1 MNDAPGWQDS
11 ELWLRDAAGA
21 VLRQAAAGESDGAT
35 QALERLFALRG
46 RFHAYPILQDML
58 AGRRAWRACGS
69 VYMLGE
75 HEPPSALLR
84 NFDEA
89 LAACSAFLGL
99 PPPCILLQC
108 VPSER
113 DMHLTMES
121 LPGLAMVR
129 LSTQSEGYSDGL
141 RAVVF
146 HEVAHCFLTCGV
158 RLLDEGLA
166 QLFAN
171 RFGGA
176 TPLPQRPE
184 LAPPL
189 RVMLSRDG
197 DTMFGPS
204 AGGSLDAYR
213 AACRLG
219 ADLLEAVD
227 ARGGAQAIV
236 ALFRAVTRAAAD
248 AQIAELAGQAS
259 GMQIP
264 LIAARTEGQ
273 AGDPAVAATDV
284 HANGLA
290 GRAGAIAR
298 MGVPAGG
305 AARGDDADTGYTALI
320 AQVQQAIFTGWSSKR
335 AEDLAAGIALLEAE
349 PVFTQPALL
358 DALLGARLNQA
369 LLHVH
374 SGARLPAEQ
383 EAGIDGLLK
392 AADILPAGRQWLWR
406 GVRAILAILLA
417 QPNIIKVATAG
428 QNALHAFGRAQELI
442 AGDPDLLIHHASLLL
457 HAPANY
463 GGDRDRGAGMLREA
477 MQHPLYRAHAREMML
492 DNGID
497 PGDEVIVIAPSA
509 AIAAPAPAMPAP
521 MPMPVSPDASHITSA
536 GPAVAAGALVA
547 PDGGIAPD
555 RAAARDDVAPAAIAL
570 ETLGIELRLP
580 SGFTLKPGALTLRKG
595 ERVAIVGPNGS
606 GKTILLETLL
616 GLRAPDSGKIRLAI
630 GDPRNAKVRQQLG
643 GLLQSADLPGP
654 MRVSEIMTMHET
666 IYARTEPAVTRALG
680 MEELRPKLWQ
690 QLSRGQKQRV
700 MLWLAL
706 SHVPELALLDEPSL
720 GLDEWHARALRELL
734 AAMPATVLQI
744 SHIPADLL
752 GMDRIL
758 CMEKGKLVDS
768 GTLDELQA
776 RRVGRFKARIGQ
788 VLAYEAEQALHA
800 LPALLRVEARQEGCQ
815 LQGAQGFD
823 AGFRRFIDQHGIANF
838 SLEASTVEDFLSD
851 LTKGGPA

>member
-21 VLRQAAAGESDGAT
+21 VLRLAAAGDSEGAE

-46 RFHAYPILQDML
+46 RFHAYPVLQDML

-69 VYMLGE
+69 VHALGDTE
-75 HEPPSALLR
+75 LPPALLR

-89 LAACSAFLGL
+89 VSACAAFLGL

-129 LSTQSEGYSDGL
+129 LSTQSDGYADGL

-176 TPLPQRPE
+176 TPLPRRPE
-184 LAPPL
+184 LSPPL
-189 RVMLSRDG
+189 RAMLSRDG
-197 DTMFGPS
+197 NAMFGAS
-204 AGGSLDAYR
+204 TGAGVDAYR

-219 ADLLEAVD
+219 ADLLESVD
-227 ARGGAQAIV
+227 ARGGPAAIV
-236 ALFRAVTRAAAD
+236 ALFRDVTRAATD
-248 AQIAELAGQAS
+248 ARIAELAVQAS
-259 GMQIP
+259 GLP
-264 LIAARTEGQ
+264 
-273 AGDPAVAATDV
+273 VAA
-284 HANGLA
+284 A
-290 GRAGAIAR
+290 GPQDAGPGAGA
-298 MGVPAGG
+298 GS
-305 AARGDDADTGYTALI
+305 GYAALI
-320 AQVQQAIFTGWSSKR
+320 EQSQQAIFAAWSSKR
-335 AEDLAAGIALLEAE
+335 AEELSDSIALLEAE
-349 PVFTQPALL
+349 PVFTQPTLL

-374 SGARLPAEQ
+374 GGAKLAPEE
-383 EAGIDGLLK
+383 EAAIDALLK
-392 AADILPAGRQWLWR
+392 ATDILPAGRQWLWR

-428 QNALHAFGRAQELI
+428 QNALHAFGKAQELI

-457 HAPANY
+457 HAPPNY

-477 MQHPLYRAHAREMML
+477 MQHPLYRAHAREML
-492 DNGID
+492 LENDID
-497 PGDEVIVIAPSA
+497 PGDEVVAIAPSA
-509 AIAAPAPAMPAP
+509 PE
-521 MPMPVSPDASHITSA
+521 
-536 GPAVAAGALVA
+536 
-547 PDGGIAPD
+547 
-555 RAAARDDVAPAAIAL
+555 PAALPAQQAALAL
-570 ETLGIELRLP
+570 EARGIELRLP
-580 SGFTLKPGALTLRKG
+580 SGFTLAPGDLVLYQG
-595 ERVAIVGPNGS
+595 ERVAVVGPNGS
-606 GKTILLETLL
+606 GKTILLEALL

-643 GLLQSADLPGP
+643 GLLQSADLPGQ
-654 MRVSEIMTMHET
+654 MRVGEIMTMHET

-680 MEELRPKLWQ
+680 MEELRSKLWQ

-706 SHVPELALLDEPSL
+706 SHVPALALLDEPSL

-734 AAMPATVLQI
+734 AGMPTTVLQI

-758 CMEKGKLVDS
+758 CMEKGRLVDS
-768 GTLDELQA
+768 GTLDELLA

-788 VLAYEAEQALHA
+788 VLGGEAAQAMHA
-800 LPALLRVEARQEGCQ
+800 LPALLRAEATQEGWQ
-815 LQGAQGFD
+815 LRGEPGFD
-823 AGFRRFIDQHGIANF
+823 AGFRRFIEQHGIANF
-838 SLEASTVEDFLSD
+838 SLEASSIEDFLAD
-851 LTKGGPA
+851 LTKGDNA

>member
-11 ELWLRDAAGA
+11 EMWLRDAAAA
-21 VLRQAAAGESDGAT
+21 VLRLAAAGDGNGAG

-58 AGRRAWRACGS
+58 AGRRRWRAAGS
-69 VYMLGE
+69 VYVLGGSE
-75 HEPPSALLR
+75 LPPALLR

-89 LAACSAFLGL
+89 VAAGAAFLGL
-99 PPPCILLQC
+99 PPPCIVLQC

-121 LPGLAMVR
+121 LPGLALVR
-129 LSTQSEGYSDGL
+129 LSTQSEGYREGL

-176 TPLPQRPE
+176 IPLPQRPE

-189 RVMLSRDG
+189 HVMLSRDG
-197 DTMFGPS
+197 DAMFGAS
-204 AGGSLDAYR
+204 SGAGIEAYR
-213 AACRLG
+213 AACRIG
-219 ADLLEAVD
+219 ADLLEAVE
-227 ARGGAQAIV
+227 ARGGVAAIV
-236 ALFRAVTRAAAD
+236 SLFRAVSRAGTD
-248 AQIAELAGQAS
+248 ARIAELAGQAS
-259 GMQIP
+259 GIP
-264 LIAARTEGQ
+264 VAAPDAQ
-273 AGDPAVAATDV
+273 PAVQGARANDGHAT
-284 HANGLA
+284 
-290 GRAGAIAR
+290 
-298 MGVPAGG
+298 
-305 AARGDDADTGYTALI
+305 LI
-320 AQVQQAIFTGWSSKR
+320 AQVQQAIFASWSSKC
-335 AEDLAAGIALLEAE
+335 AEDLSTAIALLEAE
-349 PVFTQPALL
+349 PVFNQPSLL
-358 DALLGARLNQA
+358 DALLSARLNQA

-374 SGARLPAEQ
+374 SGTRLPAEQ
-383 EAGIDGLLK
+383 EAGIDTLLK

-428 QNALHAFGRAQELI
+428 QNALQAFGKAQELI

-457 HAPANY
+457 HAPPNY

-477 MQHPLYRAHAREMML
+477 MQHPLYRAHAREMLL

-497 PGDEVIVIAPSA
+497 PGDGMVDIAPSA
-509 AIAAPAPAMPAP
+509 VVPAAAAPTPEQ
-521 MPMPVSPDASHITSA
+521 
-536 GPAVAAGALVA
+536 
-547 PDGGIAPD
+547 
-555 RAAARDDVAPAAIAL
+555 APAAIVL
-570 ETLGIELRLP
+570 EAQGVELRLP
-580 SGFTLKPGALTLRKG
+580 SGFTLKPGELSLRKG

-606 GKTILLETLL
+606 GKTIFLETLL
-616 GLRAPDSGKIRLAI
+616 GLRAPDAGKVGMAI
-630 GDPRNAKVRQQLG
+630 GDPRDAKVRQQLG
-643 GLLQSADLPGP
+643 GLLQSADLPGQ
-654 MRVSEIMTMHET
+654 MRVSEIVTMHEA
-666 IYARTEPAVTRALG
+666 IYERTEAAVTRALG
-680 MEELRPKLWQ
+680 IEELRPRLWQ

-706 SHVPELALLDEPSL
+706 SHIPELALLDEPSL

-734 AAMPATVLQI
+734 AGMPTTLLQI

-758 CMEKGKLVDS
+758 CMEKGTLVDGGS
-768 GTLDELQA
+768 LDELLA

-788 VLAYEAEQALHA
+788 QLAGEAEQAMHA
-800 LPALLRVEARQEGCQ
+800 LPALLRAEAVQAGWQ
-815 LQGAQGFD
+815 LQGGQGFD
-823 AGFRRFIDQHGIANF
+823 ASFRRFIDQHGIANF
-838 SLEASTVEDFLSD
+838 SLEASTVEDFLAE
-851 LTKGGPA
+851 LTQGGTA

>member
-11 ELWLRDAAGA
+11 ELWLRDTAGA
-21 VLRQAAAGESDGAT
+21 VLRQAAAGDSEGAT

-69 VYMLGE
+69 VHVLGGDVV
-75 HEPPSALLR
+75 PPALLR

-89 LAACSAFLGL
+89 VSACAAFLGL

-113 DMHLTMES
+113 DMHLTLES

-129 LSTQSEGYSDGL
+129 LSTQSEGYDDGL

-184 LAPPL
+184 FAPPL
-189 RVMLSRDG
+189 RAMLSRDG
-197 DTMFGPS
+197 DAMFGAS
-204 AGGSLDAYR
+204 AGGSVDAYR

-236 ALFRAVTRAAAD
+236 SLFRAISRAATD
-248 AQIAELAGQAS
+248 AQIVELAGQAS
-259 GMQIP
+259 GMPIP
-264 LIAARTEGQ
+264 Q
-273 AGDPAVAATDV
+273 VAA
-284 HANGLA
+284 A
-290 GRAGAIAR
+290 GRGQDDGDGASH
-298 MGVPAGG
+298 
-305 AARGDDADTGYTALI
+305 AALV
-320 AQVQQAIFTGWSSKR
+320 AQVQQAIFAGWSSKR
-335 AEDLAAGIALLEAE
+335 ADDLLAGIALLEAE
-349 PVFTQPALL
+349 PVFAQPALL
-358 DALLGARLNQA
+358 DALLSARLNQA

-374 SGARLPAEQ
+374 SGARLPVEQ
-383 EAGIDGLLK
+383 EAGIDALLK

-428 QNALHAFGRAQELI
+428 QNALHAFGKAQELI

-457 HAPANY
+457 HAPPNY

-477 MQHPLYRAHAREMML
+477 MQHPLYRAHAREMLL

-497 PGDEVIVIAPSA
+497 PGDEVMAIAPSPA
-509 AIAAPAPAMPAP
+509 AAPAAAEGAADPQHA
-521 MPMPVSPDASHITSA
+521 DAH
-536 GPAVAAGALVA
+536 AAGAA
-547 PDGGIAPD
+547 PGEGTSGDAS
-555 RAAARDDVAPAAIAL
+555 ATVAL
-570 ETLGIELRLP
+570 EARGVELRLS
-580 SGFTLKPGALTLRKG
+580 SGFTLKPGDLALRQG

-616 GLRAPDSGKIRLAI
+616 GLRTPDSGTIQLAI
-630 GDPRNAKVRQQLG
+630 GDPRNAKVRQRLG
-643 GLLQSADLPGP
+643 GLLQSADLPGQ

-666 IYARTEPAVTRALG
+666 VYARTEPAVTRALG
-680 MEELRPKLWQ
+680 MEELRTKLWQ

-734 AAMPATVLQI
+734 AGMPTTVLQI
-744 SHIPADLL
+744 SHVPADLL

-758 CMEKGKLVDS
+758 CMEKGKLVDG

-788 VLAYEAEQALHA
+788 ALTGEAEQAMHA
-800 LPALLRVEARQEGCQ
+800 LPALVRAEAGQTGWQ

-838 SLEASTVEDFLSD
+838 SLEASTIEDFLAD
-851 LTKGGPA
+851 LTKGETA

>member
-21 VLRQAAAGESDGAT
+21 VLRLAAAGDSEGAA

-58 AGRRAWRACGS
+58 AGRRTWRAVGS
-69 VYMLGE
+69 VYVLGGE
-75 HEPPSALLR
+75 APPPALLR

-89 LAACSAFLGL
+89 VAACAAFLGL

-121 LPGLAMVR
+121 LPGLALVR
-129 LSTQSEGYSDGL
+129 LSTQTEGFADGL

-189 RVMLSRDG
+189 RAMLSRDG
-197 DTMFGPS
+197 DAMFGAATG
-204 AGGSLDAYR
+204 AGADSYR
-213 AACRLG
+213 AACRIG

-227 ARGGAQAIV
+227 ARGGAGAIV
-236 ALFRAVTRAAAD
+236 ALFRAVLRAAAD

-259 GMQIP
+259 GMALPP
-264 LIAARTEGQ
+264 LGGPAADMAGQVAHATGLPGSAQ
-273 AGDPAVAATDV
+273 AGS
-284 HANGLA
+284 N
-290 GRAGAIAR
+290 
-298 MGVPAGG
+298 G
-305 AARGDDADTGYTALI
+305 AACGELI
-320 AQVQQAIFTGWSSKR
+320 AQVQQAIFAAWSSKR
-335 AEDLAAGIALLEAE
+335 AEDLSAGIALLEAE
-349 PVFTQPALL
+349 PVFTDASLL
-358 DALLGARLNQA
+358 DALLSARLNQA

-374 SGARLPAEQ
+374 GGAKLPAEQ
-383 EAGIDGLLK
+383 EAAIDALLK
-392 AADILPAGRQWLWR
+392 AADLLPAGRQWLWR

-417 QPNIIKVATAG
+417 QPNIIKVAAAG
-428 QNALHAFGRAQELI
+428 QNALHAFGKAHELI

-477 MQHPLYRAHAREMML
+477 MQHPLYRAHAREMLL

-497 PGDEVIVIAPSA
+497 PGEEAIAIAPTAAEAEPPSA
-509 AIAAPAPAMPAP
+509 A
-521 MPMPVSPDASHITSA
+521 PVPNDASHA
-536 GPAVAAGALVA
+536 PAVAAGITAE
-547 PDGGIAPD
+547 
-555 RAAARDDVAPAAIAL
+555 PAAQGVPAL
-570 ETLGIELRLP
+570 EASGIELRLP
-580 SGFTLKPGALTLRKG
+580 SGFTLVPGDLALRRG

-616 GLRAPDSGKIRLAI
+616 GLRTPDRGTIRLAI
-630 GDPRNAKVRQQLG
+630 GDPGHAKVRQQLG
-643 GLLQSADLPGP
+643 GLLQSADLPGQ

-680 MEELRPKLWQ
+680 MQELRSKLWQ

-734 AAMPATVLQI
+734 AGMPTTVLQI

-752 GMDRIL
+752 GMHRIL
-758 CMEKGKLVDS
+758 CMEKGKLVDG

-788 VLAYEAEQALHA
+788 ALDGEARQDIHA
-800 LPALLRVEARQEGCQ
+800 LPGLLRAEETQHGWQ

-823 AGFRRFIDQHGIANF
+823 AGFRRFIDQQGIANF
-838 SLEASTVEDFLSD
+838 SLEASTIEDFLAD
-851 LTKGGPA
+851 LTKGGTA

>member
-21 VLRQAAAGESDGAT
+21 VLRLAAAGDSEGAA

-46 RFHAYPILQDML
+46 RFHAYPVLQDML
-58 AGRRAWRACGS
+58 AGRRNWRACGS
-69 VYMLGE
+69 VHVLGADV
-75 HEPPSALLR
+75 PPPALLR

-89 LAACSAFLGL
+89 VSACAAFLGL

-129 LSTQSEGYSDGL
+129 LSTRSEGYGEGL

-189 RVMLSRDG
+189 RAMLSRDG
-197 DTMFGPS
+197 EAMFGAS
-204 AGGSLDAYR
+204 AGGSVDAYR

-236 ALFRAVTRAAAD
+236 SLFRAVSRAATD
-248 AQIAELAGQAS
+248 ARIAELAEQAS
-259 GMQIP
+259 GMPIP
-264 LIAARTEGQ
+264 EASTAGTE
-273 AGDPAVAATDV
+273 TDG
-284 HANGLA
+284 A
-290 GRAGAIAR
+290 AGARHA
-298 MGVPAGG
+298 
-305 AARGDDADTGYTALI
+305 ALI
-320 AQVQQAIFTGWSSKR
+320 AQVQQAIFAAWSSKR
-335 AEDLAAGIALLEAE
+335 ADELSAGIALLEAE
-349 PVFTQPALL
+349 PVFNQPALL
-358 DALLGARLNQA
+358 DALLSARLNQA
-369 LLHVH
+369 LLQVH
-374 SGARLPAEQ
+374 GGARLAAEQ
-383 EAGIDGLLK
+383 EAGIDALLK

-428 QNALHAFGRAQELI
+428 QNALHAFGKAQELI

-457 HAPANY
+457 HAPPNY

-477 MQHPLYRAHAREMML
+477 MQHPLYRAHAREMLL

-497 PGDEVIVIAPSA
+497 PGDEAI
-509 AIAAPAPAMPAP
+509 AIAASPAAVPAAAEG
-521 MPMPVSPDASHITSA
+521 DADLPHA
-536 GPAVAAGALVA
+536 DAHAAGDGPAAV
-547 PDGGIAPD
+547 
-555 RAAARDDVAPAAIAL
+555 AL
-570 ETLGIELRLP
+570 EARGLELRLP
-580 SGFTLKPGALTLRKG
+580 SGFTLNPGDLTLRKG

-616 GLRAPDSGKIRLAI
+616 GLRTPDSGKIQLAI

-643 GLLQSADLPGP
+643 GLLQSADLPGQ
-654 MRVSEIMTMHET
+654 MRISEIMTMHET
-666 IYARTEPAVTRALG
+666 VYTRTEPAVTRALG
-680 MEELRPKLWQ
+680 MEELRSRFWQ

-734 AAMPATVLQI
+734 AGMPTTVLQI

-758 CMEKGKLVDS
+758 CMEKGRLVDG

-788 VLAYEAEQALHA
+788 ALTGEAEQAMHA
-800 LPALLRVEARQEGCQ
+800 LPALVRAESGQGGWR

-823 AGFRRFIDQHGIANF
+823 AGFRRFIDQHTIAHF
-838 SLEASTVEDFLSD
+838 SLEASTIEDFLAD
-851 LTKGGPA
+851 LTKGEIA

>member
-21 VLRQAAAGESDGAT
+21 VLRQAAAGDSDGAG

-46 RFHAYPILQDML
+46 RFHAFSILQDML
-58 AGRRAWRACGS
+58 AGRRPWRACGS
-69 VYMLGE
+69 VYVLGDAE
-75 HEPPSALLR
+75 LPPALLR

-89 LAACSAFLGL
+89 VSACAAFLGL

-129 LSTQSEGYSDGL
+129 LSTQSDGYADGL

-176 TPLPQRPE
+176 APLPQRPE

-189 RVMLSRDG
+189 LAMLSRDG
-197 DTMFGPS
+197 NAMFGAATG
-204 AGGSLDAYR
+204 AGIDAYR

-227 ARGGAQAIV
+227 ARGGAVAIV
-236 ALFRAVTRAAAD
+236 SLFRAVARAATD
-248 AQIAELAGQAS
+248 AQIAELAGRAS
-259 GMQIP
+259 GIA
-264 LIAARTEGQ
+264 IAAADANTTGQ
-273 AGDPAVAATDV
+273 GSGNGVGAG
-284 HANGLA
+284 HA
-290 GRAGAIAR
+290 
-298 MGVPAGG
+298 
-305 AARGDDADTGYTALI
+305 ALI
-320 AQVQQAIFTGWSSKR
+320 AQSQQAIFAAWSSKR
-335 AEDLAAGIALLEAE
+335 AEDLSDSIAQLEAQ
-349 PVFTQPALL
+349 PVFVQPSLL

-374 SGARLPAEQ
+374 SGAKLAPEQ
-383 EAGIDGLLK
+383 EAGIDALLK

-428 QNALHAFGRAQELI
+428 QNALHAFGKAQELI

-457 HAPANY
+457 HAPPNY

-477 MQHPLYRAHAREMML
+477 MQHPLYRAHAREMLL
-492 DNGID
+492 DNEID
-497 PGDEVIVIAPSA
+497 PGDQVLAIAPSA
-509 AIAAPAPAMPAP
+509 SEPAAVPADSSAAAIAAA
-521 MPMPVSPDASHITSA
+521 AS
-536 GPAVAAGALVA
+536 
-547 PDGGIAPD
+547 
-555 RAAARDDVAPAAIAL
+555 AAIAL
-570 ETLGIELRLP
+570 EALGITLRLP
-580 SGFTLKPGALTLRKG
+580 SGFMLNPGDITLLQG
-595 ERVAIVGPNGS
+595 ERVAVVGPNGS

-616 GLRAPDSGKIRLAI
+616 GLRTPDSGKVQLAI

-643 GLLQSADLPGP
+643 GLLQSADLPGQ
-654 MRVSEIMTMHET
+654 MRVSEIMTMHAT
-666 IYARTEPAVTRALG
+666 IYTRTEPAVTRALG
-680 MEELRPKLWQ
+680 MEELRTKLWQ

-734 AAMPATVLQI
+734 AGMPTTVLQI

-752 GMDRIL
+752 GMDRIF
-758 CMEKGKLVDS
+758 CMEQGRLVDG
-768 GTLDELQA
+768 GTLDALLA
-776 RRVGRFKARIGQ
+776 RRIGRFKARIGQ
-788 VLAYEAEQALHA
+788 VLTGDTEQAMHA
-800 LPALLRVEARQEGCQ
+800 LPALLRAEATQEGWQ
-815 LQGAQGFD
+815 LQGGQGFD
-823 AGFRRFIDQHGIANF
+823 AGFRHFIEQHGIANF
-838 SLEASTVEDFLSD
+838 SLEASTIEDFLAD
-851 LTKGGPA
+851 LTKGETA

>member
-21 VLRQAAAGESDGAT
+21 VLRLATAGDRDGAGD
-35 QALERLFALRG
+35 ALERLFALRG
-46 RFHAYPILQDML
+46 RFHAYPVLQDIL

-69 VYMLGE
+69 VYALGE
-75 HEPPSALLR
+75 HEPPPALLR

-89 LAACSAFLGL
+89 AAACAAFLGL

-129 LSTQSEGYSDGL
+129 LSTQTEGYSDGL

-189 RVMLSRDG
+189 RSMLSRDG
-197 DTMFGPS
+197 DAMFAASTG
-204 AGGSLDAYR
+204 AGIDAYR

-219 ADLLEAVD
+219 ADLLDAVC
-227 ARGGAQAIV
+227 ARGGATAIV
-236 ALFRAVTRAAAD
+236 SLFRAVARAASD
-248 AQIAELAGQAS
+248 AQIAGLVEQAS
-259 GMQIP
+259 GLAIP
-264 LIAARTEGQ
+264 AAHVQAVQQ
-273 AGDPAVAATDV
+273 AGNET
-284 HANGLA
+284 
-290 GRAGAIAR
+290 
-298 MGVPAGG
+298 
-305 AARGDDADTGYTALI
+305 T
-320 AQVQQAIFTGWSSKR
+320 AQVQQAIFSAWSSKR
-335 AEDLAAGIALLEAE
+335 AEDLSAGIALLEAE
-349 PVFTQPALL
+349 AVFTQPVLL
-358 DALLGARLNQA
+358 DALLSARLNQA
-369 LLHVH
+369 LLQVH
-374 SGARLPAEQ
+374 GGARLPAEQ
-383 EAGIDGLLK
+383 EASIDALLK

-428 QNALHAFGRAQELI
+428 QNALHAFGKAQELI

-457 HAPANY
+457 HAPPNY
-463 GGDRDRGAGMLREA
+463 GGDRDRGAGMLRQA
-477 MQHPLYRAHAREMML
+477 MQHPLYRAHAREMLL

-497 PGDEVIVIAPSA
+497 PGDEVVAIAPSIPEPA
-509 AIAAPAPAMPAP
+509 PSAPATA
-521 MPMPVSPDASHITSA
+521 H
-536 GPAVAAGALVA
+536 
-547 PDGGIAPD
+547 
-555 RAAARDDVAPAAIAL
+555 AREPAAIAL
-570 ETLGIELRLP
+570 EALGIALQLP
-580 SGFTLKPGALTLRKG
+580 SGFRLKPGDLALRKG
-595 ERVAIVGPNGS
+595 ERVAIVGPNGG

-616 GLRAPDSGKIRLAI
+616 GLRAPDSGSIQLAI
-630 GDPRNAKVRQQLG
+630 GDPRDARARQKLG
-643 GLLQSADLPGP
+643 GLLQSADLPGQ
-654 MRVSEIMTMHET
+654 MRVSEVMSLHET

-680 MEELRPKLWQ
+680 MDELRGKLWQ

-706 SHVPELALLDEPSL
+706 SHVPELAMLDEPSL

-734 AAMPATVLQI
+734 AVMPTTVLQI
-744 SHIPADLL
+744 SHVPADLL

-758 CMEKGKLVDS
+758 CMERGELVDG

-788 VLAYEAEQALHA
+788 ALTGEAEQSMHA
-800 LPALLRVEARQEGCQ
+800 LPALLRAEAMQDGWL

-823 AGFRRFIDQHGIANF
+823 AGFRRFIEQQGITNF
-838 SLEASTVEDFLSD
+838 SLEASTIEDFLAD
-851 LTKGGPA
+851 LTKGGTA

>member
-21 VLRQAAAGESDGAT
+21 VLRLAAAGDSDGAA

-58 AGRRAWRACGS
+58 AGRRAWRSCGS
-69 VYMLGE
+69 VHVLGGE
-75 HEPPSALLR
+75 ELPPALLR
-84 NFDEA
+84 NFEEA
-89 LAACSAFLGL
+89 VVACAAFLGL
-99 PPPCILLQC
+99 PTPCILLQC

-129 LSTQSEGYSDGL
+129 LSTRSEGYSDGL

-176 TPLPQRPE
+176 TPLPRRPE

-189 RVMLSRDG
+189 RTMLSRDG
-197 DTMFGPS
+197 DAMFGAS
-204 AGGSLDAYR
+204 AGAGIDAYR
-213 AACRLG
+213 AACRVG

-227 ARGGAQAIV
+227 ARGGTQALV
-236 ALFRAVTRAAAD
+236 SLFRAVSRAASD

-259 GMQIP
+259 GIP
-264 LIAARTEGQ
+264 IAAADAQ
-273 AGDPAVAATDV
+273 GDAIGSDSDYGVLVA
-284 HANGLA
+284 
-290 GRAGAIAR
+290 
-298 MGVPAGG
+298 
-305 AARGDDADTGYTALI
+305 
-320 AQVQQAIFTGWSSKR
+320 QSQQAIFSAWSSKR
-335 AEDLAAGIALLEAE
+335 AEDLSAAIALIEAE
-349 PVFTQPALL
+349 PFHTQPSLL
-358 DALLGARLNQA
+358 DALLSARLNQA

-374 SGARLPAEQ
+374 SGAKLPPEQ
-383 EAGIDGLLK
+383 ESGIDALLK

-428 QNALHAFGRAQELI
+428 QNALHAFGKAQELI

-457 HAPANY
+457 HAPPNY

-477 MQHPLYRAHAREMML
+477 MGHPLYRAHAREMLL
-492 DNGID
+492 DNDID
-497 PGDEVIVIAPSA
+497 PGDAVLAIAPSA
-509 AIAAPAPAMPAP
+509 PGPVLVDTASAAPSGETPAP
-521 MPMPVSPDASHITSA
+521 V
-536 GPAVAAGALVA
+536 
-547 PDGGIAPD
+547 
-555 RAAARDDVAPAAIAL
+555 AL
-570 ETLGIELRLP
+570 EALGIELRLP
-580 SGFTLKPGALTLRKG
+580 SGFTLKPGELALRKG
-595 ERVAIVGPNGS
+595 ERVAVVGPNGS

-616 GLRAPDSGKIRLAI
+616 GLRAPGSGKIQLAI
-630 GDPRNAKVRQQLG
+630 GDPGNPEVRQKLG
-643 GLLQSADLPGP
+643 GLLQSADLPGQ
-654 MRVSEIMTMHET
+654 MRVSEVMTMHET

-680 MEELRPKLWQ
+680 MEELRTKLWQ

-734 AAMPATVLQI
+734 AGMPTTLLQI

-752 GMDRIL
+752 AMDRIL
-758 CMEKGKLVDS
+758 CMEKGRLVDGGS
-768 GTLDELQA
+768 LDELLS

-788 VLAYEAEQALHA
+788 ELSGEAEQSMHA
-800 LPALLRVEARQEGCQ
+800 LPALLRCETTPGGWQ

-838 SLEASTVEDFLSD
+838 SLEASTIEDFLAD
-851 LTKGGPA
+851 LTKGGAA

>member
-21 VLRQAAAGESDGAT
+21 VLRLAAAGDSDGAV
-35 QALERLFALRG
+35 QALDRLFALRG

-69 VYMLGE
+69 VYVLGA
-75 HEPPSALLR
+75 HEPPAALLR

-89 LAACSAFLGL
+89 VAAGAAFLGL

-129 LSTQSEGYSDGL
+129 LSTLSEGYSDGL

-184 LAPPL
+184 IAPPL
-189 RVMLSRDG
+189 RGMLSRDG
-197 DTMFGPS
+197 DAMFGSS
-204 AGGSLDAYR
+204 AGAGLDAYR

-227 ARGGAQAIV
+227 ARGGASGIV
-236 ALFRAVTRAAAD
+236 PLFRAVSRAATD
-248 AQIAELAGQAS
+248 AQIAELVGQAS
-259 GMQIP
+259 GIPIP
-264 LIAARTEGQ
+264 LAPAHAPAPTRE
-273 AGDPAVAATDV
+273 AGVDAG
-284 HANGLA
+284 HA
-290 GRAGAIAR
+290 
-298 MGVPAGG
+298 
-305 AARGDDADTGYTALI
+305 ALI
-320 AQVQQAIFTGWSSKR
+320 AKVQQTIFAAWSSKR
-335 AEDLAAGIALLEAE
+335 AEDLTAGIALLEGE

-358 DALLGARLNQA
+358 DALLSARLNQA

-374 SGARLPAEQ
+374 SGAKLPAEQ
-383 EAGIDGLLK
+383 EASIDGLLK

-428 QNALHAFGRAQELI
+428 QNALHAFGKAQELI
-442 AGDPDLLIHHASLLL
+442 AGDPDLLIHQASLLL
-457 HAPANY
+457 HAPPNY

-477 MQHPLYRAHAREMML
+477 MQHPLYRAHAREMLL

-497 PGDEVIVIAPSA
+497 PGDEAIAIALPAAEPAPSA
-509 AIAAPAPAMPAP
+509 ATQAPPHAGYSQPTDAQPADTP
-521 MPMPVSPDASHITSA
+521 
-536 GPAVAAGALVA
+536 GAVVLEAC
-547 PDGGIAPD
+547 GIA
-555 RAAARDDVAPAAIAL
+555 
-570 ETLGIELRLP
+570 LRLP
-580 SGFTLKPGALTLRKG
+580 SGFTLDPGDLTLRKG

-616 GLRAPDSGKIRLAI
+616 GLRTPDSGKIQLAI
-630 GDPRNAKVRQQLG
+630 GNPRDAKVRQQLG
-643 GLLQSADLPGP
+643 GLLQSADLPGQ
-654 MRVSEIMTMHET
+654 MRVSEIVAMHET

-680 MEELRPKLWQ
+680 MEELRTKLWQ

-706 SHVPELALLDEPSL
+706 AHIPEIALLDEPSL
-720 GLDEWHARALRELL
+720 GLDEWHARALRDLL

-768 GTLDELQA
+768 GTLEELQA

-788 VLAYEAEQALHA
+788 ALANDAEQAMRG
-800 LPALLRVEARQEGCQ
+800 LPALLRAEATQGGWQ
-815 LQGAQGFD
+815 LQGAEGFD
-823 AGFRRFIDQHGIANF
+823 AGFRRFIGQHGIETF
-838 SLEASTVEDFLSD
+838 SLQASTIEDFLAD
-851 LTKGGPA
+851 LTKGGNA

>member
-11 ELWLRDAAGA
+11 GSWLRDAAGA
-21 VLRQAAAGESDGAT
+21 VLRLAAAGDSEGAA

-58 AGRRAWRACGS
+58 AGRRTWRAAGS
-69 VYMLGE
+69 VYVLGGE
-75 HEPPSALLR
+75 EVPPALLR

-89 LAACSAFLGL
+89 VAACAAFLGL

-108 VPSER
+108 VPSAR

-121 LPGLAMVR
+121 LPGLALVR
-129 LSTQSEGYSDGL
+129 LSTQTQGYADGL

-158 RLLDEGLA
+158 RLLDEALA

-189 RVMLSRDG
+189 RLMLSRDG
-197 DTMFGPS
+197 DAMFGATTD
-204 AGGSLDAYR
+204 AGADSYR

-219 ADLLEAVD
+219 ADLLEAVEV
-227 ARGGAQAIV
+227 RGGAGAIV
-236 ALFRAVTRAAAD
+236 SLFGAVSRAATD
-248 AQIAELAGQAS
+248 AQIAGLAGQAS
-259 GMQIP
+259 GMVIP
-264 LIAARTEGQ
+264 SLDGAAAQ
-273 AGDPAVAATDV
+273 A
-284 HANGLA
+284 A
-290 GRAGAIAR
+290 GRL
-298 MGVPAGG
+298 VQGG
-305 AARGDDADTGYTALI
+305 ALI
-320 AQVQQAIFTGWSSKR
+320 AQVQQAIFAAWSSKR
-335 AEDLAAGIALLEAE
+335 AEDLSAGIALLEAE
-349 PVFTQPALL
+349 SVFTEPSLL

-374 SGARLPAEQ
+374 SGAKLPAEQ
-383 EAGIDGLLK
+383 EAAIDALLK
-392 AADILPAGRQWLWR
+392 AADALPAGRQWLWR

-417 QPNIIKVATAG
+417 QPNIIKVAAAG
-428 QNALHAFGRAQELI
+428 QNALHAFGKAQELI

-477 MQHPLYRAHAREMML
+477 MQHPLYRAHAREMLL

-497 PGDEVIVIAPSA
+497 PGDEVIAIAPTEA
-509 AIAAPAPAMPAP
+509 GTEPALAAPVPH
-521 MPMPVSPDASHITSA
+521 DASH
-536 GPAVAAGALVA
+536 
-547 PDGGIAPD
+547 
-555 RAAARDDVAPAAIAL
+555 AAAAAERTTEGPLAL
-570 ETLGIELRLP
+570 EARGIELRLP
-580 SGFTLKPGALTLRKG
+580 SGFTLAPGELTLRKG
-595 ERVAIVGPNGS
+595 ERVAIAGPNGS

-616 GLRAPDSGKIRLAI
+616 GLRTPDCGTIQLAI
-630 GDPRNAKVRQQLG
+630 GDPRDARVRQQLG
-643 GLLQSADLPGP
+643 GLLQSADLPGQ

-666 IYARTEPAVTRALG
+666 IYARTEAAVTRALG
-680 MEELRPKLWQ
+680 MQELRPRLWQ

-720 GLDEWHARALRELL
+720 GLDEWHARSLRELL
-734 AAMPATVLQI
+734 AGMPTTVLQI

-758 CMEKGKLVDS
+758 CMEKGRLVDG

-776 RRVGRFKARIGQ
+776 RRVGRFKARLGQ
-788 VLAYEAEQALHA
+788 ALGGDAEQSMRA
-800 LPALLRVEARQEGCQ
+800 LPGLLRAEPTQNGWQ

-823 AGFRRFIDQHGIANF
+823 AGFRRFIDQQGIANF
-838 SLEASTVEDFLSD
+838 SLEASTIEDFLAD
-851 LTKGGPA
+851 LTKGGTA

>member
-21 VLRQAAAGESDGAT
+21 VLRLAAAGDSEGAG

-46 RFHAYPILQDML
+46 RFHAYPILQDLL

-69 VYMLGE
+69 VYVLGDAE
-75 HEPPSALLR
+75 LPPALLR

-89 LAACSAFLGL
+89 VSACAAFLGL
-99 PPPCILLQC
+99 PQPCILLQC

-121 LPGLAMVR
+121 LPGLALVR

-189 RVMLSRDG
+189 RNMLSRDG
-197 DTMFGPS
+197 DAMFGAS
-204 AGGSLDAYR
+204 AGAGIDAYR

-227 ARGGAQAIV
+227 ARGGAAAIV
-236 ALFRAVTRAAAD
+236 SLFRSVSRAASD
-248 AQIAELAGQAS
+248 TRIAELAGQAS
-259 GMQIP
+259 GMP
-264 LIAARTEGQ
+264 IAAAGAPAAGQ
-273 AGDPAVAATDV
+273 ADGDGASAAYAALVA
-284 HANGLA
+284 
-290 GRAGAIAR
+290 
-298 MGVPAGG
+298 
-305 AARGDDADTGYTALI
+305 
-320 AQVQQAIFTGWSSKR
+320 QSQQAIFTAWSSKR
-335 AEDLAAGIALLEAE
+335 AEDLAASIALLEAE
-349 PVFTQPALL
+349 PVFAQPALL
-358 DALLGARLNQA
+358 DALLSARLNQA

-374 SGARLPAEQ
+374 GGTRLPPEQ
-383 EAGIDGLLK
+383 EAGIDALLK

-428 QNALHAFGRAQELI
+428 QNALHAFGKAQELI

-457 HAPANY
+457 HAPPNY

-477 MQHPLYRAHAREMML
+477 MQHPLYRAHAREML
-492 DNGID
+492 IDNGID
-497 PGDEVIVIAPSA
+497 PGDEVIAIAPSA
-509 AIAAPAPAMPAP
+509 PEAAAVPAD
-521 MPMPVSPDASHITSA
+521 PVRTVPTPDA
-536 GPAVAAGALVA
+536 
-547 PDGGIAPD
+547 
-555 RAAARDDVAPAAIAL
+555 AAAVVL
-570 ETLGIELRLP
+570 EALGIGLRLP
-580 SGFTLKPGALTLRKG
+580 SGFALMACDLTLRKG
-595 ERVAIVGPNGS
+595 ERVAVVGPNGS
-606 GKTILLETLL
+606 GKTVLLETLL
-616 GLRAPDSGKIRLAI
+616 GLRKPDSGKIQLAI
-630 GDPRNAKVRQQLG
+630 GDPREAKVRQQLG
-643 GLLQSADLPGP
+643 GLLQSADLPGQ
-654 MRVSEIMTMHET
+654 MRVSEIMTMHEA
-666 IYARTEPAVTRALG
+666 IYTRTEPAVTRALG
-680 MEELRPKLWQ
+680 MEEVRSRLWQ

-734 AAMPATVLQI
+734 AGMPTTVLQI
-744 SHIPADLL
+744 SHIPADLA

-758 CMEKGKLVDS
+758 CMEKGRLVDG
-768 GTLDELQA
+768 GTLDELLE
-776 RRVGRFKARIGQ
+776 RSVGRFKARILQPLTG
-788 VLAYEAEQALHA
+788 EAEQALHG
-800 LPALLRVEARQEGCQ
+800 LPALLCADATQGGWQ
-815 LQGAQGFD
+815 LQGAAGFD

-838 SLEASTVEDFLSD
+838 SLEASTIEDFLAD
-851 LTKGGPA
+851 LTKGETA

>member
-21 VLRQAAAGESDGAT
+21 VLRLAAAGDSEGAA
-35 QALERLFALRG
+35 QALDRLFALRG

-69 VYMLGE
+69 VHVLGD
-75 HEPPSALLR
+75 HEPPPALLH

-89 LAACSAFLGL
+89 VSACAAFLGL

-113 DMHLTMES
+113 NMHLTMES
-121 LPGLAMVR
+121 LPGLALVR
-129 LSTQSEGYSDGL
+129 MSTQADGYADGL

-176 TPLPQRPE
+176 TPLPRRPE
-184 LAPPL
+184 LAPAL
-189 RVMLSRDG
+189 RTMLSRDG
-197 DTMFGPS
+197 DAMFGPS
-204 AGGSLDAYR
+204 AGAGIDAYR
-213 AACRLG
+213 AACRIG
-219 ADLLEAVD
+219 ADLVEAVD
-227 ARGGAQAIV
+227 ARGGAAAIV
-236 ALFRAVTRAAAD
+236 SLFRAVSRAAAD
-248 AQIAELAGQAS
+248 AQIVELAMQAS
-259 GMQIP
+259 GIP
-264 LIAARTEGQ
+264 IAALAASGDGADARQ
-273 AGDPAVAATDV
+273 AG
-284 HANGLA
+284 
-290 GRAGAIAR
+290 
-298 MGVPAGG
+298 
-305 AARGDDADTGYTALI
+305 LI
-320 AQVQQAIFTGWSSKR
+320 AQVQQAIFTAWSSKR
-335 AEDLAAGIALLEAE
+335 AEHLSAGIAMLEAE
-349 PVFTQPALL
+349 AAFTQPALL

-374 SGARLPAEQ
+374 GGARLAPAQ
-383 EAGIDGLLK
+383 EAGIDALLK

-428 QNALHAFGRAQELI
+428 QNALHAFGKAQELI

-457 HAPANY
+457 HAPPNY

-477 MQHPLYRAHAREMML
+477 MQHPLYRAHAREMLL

-497 PGDEVIVIAPSA
+497 PGDEVMAIAPSTPE
-509 AIAAPAPAMPAP
+509 AAPS
-521 MPMPVSPDASHITSA
+521 SPE
-536 GPAVAAGALVA
+536 AACD
-547 PDGGIAPD
+547 PD
-555 RAAARDDVAPAAIAL
+555 PAAPCAAQPSAIVL
-570 ETLGIELRLP
+570 EALGIELRLP
-580 SGFTLKPGALTLRKG
+580 SGFTLKPGDLALRKG
-595 ERVAIVGPNGS
+595 ERVAVVGPNGS

-616 GLRAPDSGKIRLAI
+616 GLRTPGSGKVQLAI
-630 GDPRNAKVRQQLG
+630 GDPRDAKVRQQLG
-643 GLLQSADLPGP
+643 GLLQSADLPGQ
-654 MRVSEIMTMHET
+654 MRVSEIMALHET
-666 IYARTEPAVTRALG
+666 VYARTEPAVTRALG
-680 MEELRPKLWQ
+680 MEELRSKLWQ

-706 SHVPELALLDEPSL
+706 SHVPQLALLDEPSL
-720 GLDEWHARALRELL
+720 GLDEWHARALRDLL
-734 AAMPATVLQI
+734 AGLPTTILQI

-758 CMEKGKLVDS
+758 CMEKGKLVDG
-768 GTLDELQA
+768 GTLDQLLA

-788 VLAYEAEQALHA
+788 ALAGDIEQSMRA
-800 LPALLRVEARQEGCQ
+800 LPGLVRAEATLQGWQ

-823 AGFRRFIDQHGIANF
+823 AGFRRFIDQHGIAHF
-838 SLEASTVEDFLSD
+838 SLEASTIEDFLAD
-851 LTKGGPA
+851 LTKGGTA